1 MTAKDLFSRVAREA
15 KASDIREILKV
26 IKSGDII
33 SFAGGM
39 PDPALFPVKEI
50 RQITADV
57 LNERASVALQYET
70 TEGYEG
76 LREELFKF
84 MRSEGMQVSSKDE
97 ILVTTGSQ
105 QALDLFGR
113 AFLDAGDTIILEEPT
128 YLAALSAFMVHSP
141 QILLAPMDSGGLDS
155 SALRKALK
163 ERRSGSKI
171 KFLYTVPTC
180 QNPSGLT
187 TTEERRKELVE
198 LAYEY
203 DFVIIEDDPYS
214 YLSDGKNPPFIKAL
228 DDKRVLYT
236 STFSKILAPGLRL
249 GWIAAP
255 EELTSKFAILKQSLD
270 LCTNTLSQHIACE
283 FMVRGYL
290 QGYIE
295 RLKPAY
301 RRKREAMLQALAEN
315 MPDGAEWTRP
325 TGGMFIWATLPSE
338 YDTAK
343 MLPQAVSNG
352 VAYVP
357 GGSFHPSGGGKNTLR
372 INYSY
377 PTIEQIW
384 EGARRLGNTIKS
396 YRART

>member
-1 MTAKDLFSRVAREA
+1 MSTKDLFSRVAKEA

-39 PDPALFPVKEI
+39 PDPSLFPVDEI
-50 RQITADV
+50 KQITADV
-57 LNERASVALQYET
+57 LNQRAGVALQYET
-70 TEGYEG
+70 TEGYSG
-76 LREELFKF
+76 LRDALFKF
-84 MRSEGMQVSSKDE
+84 MRSEGMQVSSADE

-113 AFLDAGDTIILEEPT
+113 AFLDPGDTIILEEPT
-128 YLAALSAFMVHSP
+128 YLAALSAFIVHSP
-141 QILLAPMDSGGLDS
+141 RILLAPMDSGGLDS
-155 SALRKALK
+155 GALRKALK

-228 DDKRVLYT
+228 DDERVLYT

-283 FMVRGYL
+283 FMVRGHL

-301 RRKREAMLQALAEN
+301 RKKREAMLQALAEN

-325 TGGMFIWATLPSE
+325 TGGMFIWATLPPD
-338 YDTAK
+338 YDTAQ

-357 GGSFHPSGGGKNTLR
+357 GGSFHPSGKGKNTLR

-377 PTIEQIW
+377 PTMEQIW
-384 EGARRLGNTIKS
+384 EGARRLGNTIRS

>member
-141 QILLAPMDSGGLDS
+141 RILLAPMDSGGLDS

-163 ERRSGSKI
+163 EQRSGSKI